1 MAKKDKTGRE
11 HVQRH
16 IKNDSEMK
24 DGHGKMG
31 TDFWIP
37 LEKDEKFV
45 GMTHVVSRS
54 AKYPIFV
61 TLNSTLNY

>member
-1 MAKKDKTGRE
+1 
-11 HVQRH
+11 
-16 IKNDSEMK
+16 MK

-31 TDFWIP
+31 TDFWIL

-54 AKYPIFV
+54 GYKVA
-61 TLNSTLNY
+61 TLFWNLQMRFL